1 MRLFLAIMILTV
13 LVSCGKDDS
22 VKNPQNENRRAT
34 TETTTAD
41 SIYDGLGVDILE
53 TTIDVAAIVSADD
66 ITFSETKSMK
76 SEGRRINCSASV
88 NKGDIYRYSIKGN
101 TLYLSTS
108 AGNVDMKRVL
118 GADGIVG
125 TWKWAGTTDDMT
137 YQTRLL
143 TVIKSK
149 NRVFMKMI
157 CER

>member
-53 TTIDVAAIVSADD
+53 TTIDIPAIVSSDE
-66 ITFSETKSMK
+66 ITFTEDKSMK
-76 SEGRRINCSASV
+76 SEGRRINCSSSV
-88 NKGDIYRYSIKGN
+88 NKGEIYRYSIKGN

-108 AGNVDMKRVL
+108 AGNIDMKRVQ
-118 GADGIVG
+118 GEGGIAG
-125 TWKWAGTTDDMT
+125 TWTWAGITYGKT

-143 TVIKSK
+143 TVIKSM
-149 NRVFMKMI
+149 NRVIMKTI